1 VGGQRRD
8 AGRSPITL
16 TLPLKGGGNSCAV
29 AIDVTVGS
37 PRWRR
42 SLPDAE
48 RRAARAARAALR
60 GAASRLRAR
69 RAELSLVLAD
79 DGTVRRLN
87 RRWRGR
93 DRATNVLSF
102 PAAEP
107 PPRGAPL
114 LLGDVVLAF
123 ETVRREAKAQGKSL
137 ADHLAHLVTHGVL
150 HLIGY
155 DHAADAEARRMEG
168 LERRILRR
176 LGIADP
182 YGARAR

>member
-1 VGGQRRD
+1 MAAGQTTRI
-8 AGRSPITL
+8 S
-16 TLPLKGGGNSCAV
+16 
-29 AIDVTVGS
+29 IDVTIGS

-48 RRAARAARAALR
+48 RRARSAARAALR
-60 GAASRLRAR
+60 GAAAKLRGR

-102 PAAEP
+102 PADP
-107 PPRGAPL
+107 RRVRGAPL

-123 ETVRREAKAQGKSL
+123 ETMRREAAAQRKTL

-150 HLIGY
+150 HLMGF
-155 DHAADAEARRMEG
+155 DHEEDAEAKRMED

-176 LGIADP
+176 LGVADP
-182 YGARAR
+182 YRTARDG